1 MKNMSWP
8 WKGSTTSTTRFT
20 AIPTLTWSSSDR
32 AWVLG
37 KSHTVFC
44 HVWLIVSC
52 AFGQPEKNTNF
63 CRFLP
68 CSNLC
73 YIFLRLHRHLNITI
87 YSKLAPDSVQTHAF
101 AAKCKVLKI
110 LIHVLSLWSSCF
122 DSFRVT
128 SDRYSKWRMIIFV
141 GISYCISS
149 RMSLKKILFFHTD
162 VWRSRYLCSEISKW

>member
-1 MKNMSWP
+1 MKGRWIIGNKFKFRCPTTMKNMSWN

-20 AIPTLTWSSSDR
+20 AIPTLTWSSPDR

-37 KSHTVFC
+37 KKSYSILSC
-44 HVWLIVSC
+44 LIVSC
-52 AFGQPEKNTNF
+52 AFGQPEKNANF

-87 YSKLAPDSVQTHAF
+87 YSKLAPDSVQTPAF

-110 LIHVLSLWSSCF
+110 LIHVLSLWSFCF

-141 GISYCISS
+141 GISYCISP
-149 RMSLKKILFFHTD
+149 RMS
-162 VWRSRYLCSEISKW
+162 